1 MADLFFIFG
10 FKKTVPTAKF
20 SFNLIFNLLA
30 SCFRKSFGKFNKIP
44 QPSPVE
50 PSAEI
55 APR

>member
-10 FKKTVPTAKF
+10 FKKTVPTANF
-20 SFNLIFNLLA
+20 SFNLIFKLLA
-30 SCFRKSFGKFNKIP
+30 SCFRKFCGKFNKIP